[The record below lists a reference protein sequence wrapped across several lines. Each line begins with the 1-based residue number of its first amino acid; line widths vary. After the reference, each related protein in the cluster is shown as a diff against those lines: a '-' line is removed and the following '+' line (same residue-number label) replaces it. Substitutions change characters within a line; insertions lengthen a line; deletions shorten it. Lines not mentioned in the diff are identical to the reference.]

1 MWQTLRRSPGSF
13 VAALLLHLTLAG
25 LTLVGLDWLSGGPD
39 RLARPQVVQA
49 RIVDAAALQAE
60 VDRLEQIEEE
70 RRVREEARARAEE
83 ERRAAEEAKR
93 LAEQERRQ
101 EAEASRKA
109 KAEAQAR
116 RAAEERRRA
125 EEEAARVAEER
136 RKAEEQAQREAA
148 KRRAEE
154 EAQRQAAEERRRVEE
169 EAARVAEERRK
180 AEEQAQREVAAKRRA
195 EEEAQRQ
202 REAAEAAQ
210 RAREEELLAALEAEQ
225 QATELAATEIDLY
238 AAAIDEQIRRYWVR
252 PAGSRRDLV
261 STVEVRLIPG
271 GEVVPGS
278 VRVVRSSGDPAY
290 DRSVVAAVY
299 KASPLPVPSG
309 RLFERFRDAKLR
321 FKADN

>member
-125 EEEAARVAEER
+125 
-136 RKAEEQAQREAA
+136 
-148 KRRAEE
+148 
-154 EAQRQAAEERRRVEE
+154 EE

>member
-1 MWQTLRRSPGSF
+1 MWQTLRRSPASF

-136 RKAEEQAQREAA
+136 RKAQEQAQREA
-148 KRRAEE
+148 
-154 EAQRQAAEERRRVEE
+154 
-169 EAARVAEERRK
+169 
-180 AEEQAQREVAAKRRA
+180 AAKRRA

-225 QATELAATEIDLY
+225 QAEQEAQRASSEIDLY
-238 AAAIDEQIRRYWVR
+238 AVAIDEQIRRYWVR

-261 STVEVRLIPG
+261 CTVEVRLIPG

-278 VRVVRSSGDPAY
+278 VRVVSSSGDPAY

-321 FKADN
+321 FKAEN